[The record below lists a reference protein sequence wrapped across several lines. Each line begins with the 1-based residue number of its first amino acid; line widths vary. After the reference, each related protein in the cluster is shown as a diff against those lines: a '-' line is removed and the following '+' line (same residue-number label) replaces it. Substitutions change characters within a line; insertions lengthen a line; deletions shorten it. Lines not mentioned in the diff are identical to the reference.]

1 VEEISAGDVARTVP
15 VHGGEDPWMVNLD
28 VDDDGRILGLE
39 VLDAG
44 KRLFVGAVE
53 LRGSGAVALAE
64 EAVVFAAQAA
74 ILAPMASA
82 GSGSAWA

>member
-1 VEEISAGDVARTVP
+1 VEEISAGGVARTVP

-44 KRLFVGAVE
+44 KRLPPG
-53 LRGSGAVALAE
+53 LLT
-64 EAVVFAAQAA
+64 
-74 ILAPMASA
+74 P
-82 GSGSAWA
+82 WP